1 MNTLPTYTTTT
12 ANPLSTSTASQHNR
26 HPTPDV
32 PLIQPPTRC
41 PLPPILHHLPRN
53 RANPSRSRPTA
64 GRKPG
69 SNGPHDPT
77 NRPELSASRPA
88 QPGKPPPPPH
98 SDSYCRSYCP
108 PRTEHPSPLKHHHRI
123 HSVIPP
129 CSYRTP
135 PPPPP
140 VLYCLL
146 FPIHALNNKKPATS
160 LPPPAPSRTIQNR
173 RYNSRAGHHTPPS
186 PREKKK
192 KEGKGIHSREE
203 SACRLRHKKKT
214 PILYPAPKLQSKG
227 GAIPSRPPIHDSQ
240 PHLHFQPKQETK
252 RTDE

>member
-1 MNTLPTYTTTT
+1 MTCRNAINGNTHMNTLPTYTTTT

-135 PPPPP
+135 PPRFSIVPYSCPQQQKT
-140 VLYCLL
+140 C
-146 FPIHALNNKKPATS
+146 N
-160 LPPPAPSRTIQNR
+160 LPPPSCALPD
-173 RYNSRAGHHTPPS
+173 
-186 PREKKK
+186 
-192 KEGKGIHSREE
+192 HSE
-203 SACRLRHKKKT
+203 
-214 PILYPAPKLQSKG
+214 PA
-227 GAIPSRPPIHDSQ
+227 I
-240 PHLHFQPKQETK
+240 
-252 RTDE
+252 